1 MHLIIRPKIYNTQQF
16 KVTGHWDFLFF
27 TVIVK
32 LYSFKKDLVQVLS
45 NESRRP
51 RNYEGHPGKPSTKLY
66 YKQKA

>member
-1 MHLIIRPKIYNTQQF
+1 MHNTQQF
-16 KVTGHWDFLFF
+16 KVTRHWDFLFF
-27 TVIVK
+27 IVIVR

-51 RNYEGHPGKPSTKLY
+51 RNYEGRPGKPPAKLY